1 MKKALGSLAVAL
13 AFAAVWPLRDMKTI
27 VLLVALLAGLSL
39 AWTGLSALLRPLAR
53 ALRDGLA

>member
-1 MKKALGSLAVAL
+1 MH
-13 AFAAVWPLRDMKTI
+13 DMTTM

-39 AWTGLSALLRPLAR
+39 AVTGLSALLRPLAR